1 MKIGVVDSSRECPFK
16 KNGISSNLNHSFS
29 NSIFNFI
36 KQMRSI
42 PHEPNIIDQEKKETY
57 NNLSKVVGDACEAW
71 LRKKG
76 IGTYSFRDQMNNGYQ
91 EQIAKK
97 NK

>member
-1 MKIGVVDSSRECPFK
+1 
-16 KNGISSNLNHSFS
+16 
-29 NSIFNFI
+29 
-36 KQMRSI
+36 MRSI

-57 NNLSKVVGDACEAW
+57 NNLSKVVGDSCEAC

>member
-1 MKIGVVDSSRECPFK
+1 
-16 KNGISSNLNHSFS
+16 
-29 NSIFNFI
+29 
-36 KQMRSI
+36 MRSI

-76 IGTYSFRDQMNNGYQ
+76 IRTYGFKEQMNNSYQ
-91 EQIAKK
+91 EQTAKK
-97 NK
+97 RK

>member
-1 MKIGVVDSSRECPFK
+1 
-16 KNGISSNLNHSFS
+16 
-29 NSIFNFI
+29 
-36 KQMRSI
+36 MRSI
-42 PHEPNIIDQEKKETY
+42 PHEPDIIDQEKKETY
-57 NNLSKVVGDACEAW
+57 ENLSKVVGDACEAW

-91 EQIAKK
+91 EQMAKK

>member
-1 MKIGVVDSSRECPFK
+1 MS
-16 KNGISSNLNHSFS
+16 IS
-29 NSIFNFI
+29 
-36 KQMRSI
+36 
-42 PHEPNIIDQEKKETY
+42 HEPNLVDQEKKETY

-91 EQIAKK
+91 QQMAKK

>member
-1 MKIGVVDSSRECPFK
+1 
-16 KNGISSNLNHSFS
+16 
-29 NSIFNFI
+29 
-36 KQMRSI
+36 MRSI

-76 IGTYSFRDQMNNGYQ
+76 IGTYGFKEQMNNSYQ
-91 EQIAKK
+91 ETISKK